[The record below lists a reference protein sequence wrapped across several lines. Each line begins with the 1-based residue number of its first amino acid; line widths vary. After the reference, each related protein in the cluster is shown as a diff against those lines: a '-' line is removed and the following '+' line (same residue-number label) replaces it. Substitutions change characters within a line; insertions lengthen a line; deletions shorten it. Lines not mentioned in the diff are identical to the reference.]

1 MLLITARH
9 LKIIRRSRAVD
20 SNGERRGEG
29 LRRKGD
35 DSRSSVAALETAER
49 LGAVVRVAERG
60 RKRRRIGMRARRR
73 AERIS
78 SEKLTRD
85 AAKTMSRVARDIPN
99 C

>member
-1 MLLITARH
+1 MGVSWSRDSRFRVGEVEERGAGAIPAALARP
-9 LKIIRRSRAVD
+9 D
-20 SNGERRGEG
+20 
-29 LRRKGD
+29 RKGKK
-35 DSRSSVAALETAER
+35 EE
-49 LGAVVRVAERG
+49 
-60 RKRRRIGMRARRR
+60 RRRIGMQARRR